1 VWQIPLNSE
10 DITTF
15 LKGIHAQESQMMR
28 KVSDDVEEVKGDV
41 NALNADDVLK
51 SYICNTGNGG

>member
-1 VWQIPLNSE
+1 
-10 DITTF
+10 
-15 LKGIHAQESQMMR
+15 MMR

-51 SYICNTGNGG
+51 SYICNTGNGGQSESSSTTFRGDAWKIVPYEV